1 MKGGVTKAAVLVV
14 VLVSAAAGAAAV
26 TIVENDPAP
35 IAASSGQLN
44 ESADLS
50 ISGVENVYVGT
61 NVTSV
66 KVTVNDSDTGTSE
79 TYDITV
85 TLKDGSGTV
94 LEASSIA
101 DVSQS
106 SGSKTTEV
114 SLSSEYSVSTVAE
127 IEVVVEETG

>member
-1 MKGGVTKAAVLVV
+1 MEGGIAKASLLVV

-44 ESADLS
+44 ESTDLS
-50 ISGVENVYVGT
+50 IAGVENVYVGT

-66 KVTVNDSDTGTSE
+66 KVTVNDSDTSTNE
-79 TYDITV
+79 TYDLTV
-85 TLKDGSGTV
+85 TLKDDSGSV
-94 LEASSIA
+94 LEAA
-101 DVSQS
+101 TLTDVSQS

-114 SLSSEYSVSTVAE
+114 SLSNEYSVSTLAE